1 MYIYTFFFFKYNLY
15 PLPFPTKLT
24 KGSINPSRIAIRL
37 SKIARAKKEPS
48 LNISRDGCPSLALGS
63 LKQQHSQDPRGGERK
78 GNNYSVTG
86 F

>member
-1 MYIYTFFFFKYNLY
+1 MYIYTFFFLNTIYI
-15 PLPFPTKLT
+15 PFPFPPNHKR
-24 KGSINPSRIAIRL
+24 KYKSSRIAIRL

-63 LKQQHSQDPRGGERK
+63 LKQQHSQDPRGEERK